1 MAAHK
6 KGLRSEAVDPKKYF
20 FIVFYSV
27 IIGNSSFQRAM
38 FLYFMKVVGNVHSL
52 MDTVFILEDQ
62 LQP

>member
-6 KGLRSEAVDPKKYF
+6 KVLRSEAVDPKKYF

-27 IIGNSSFQRAM
+27 IIGNNSFQRAV
-38 FLYFMKVVGNVHSL
+38 FLYFMKVVGNFHSL